1 MAAMTE
7 PEVYSLENKY
17 GLRGIESKEKHLQY
31 FYDDDRL
38 AVGISG
44 EKGMTVLTIAQ
55 ARAVCQELEQVL
67 EVYFGG
73 EALNG

>member
-1 MAAMTE
+1 M
-7 PEVYSLENKY
+7 
-17 GLRGIESKEKHLQY
+17 QY